1 MDTMNN
7 DTAKII
13 TPLGLALHNARL
25 KASLSVEQ
33 VAKLLNLNESA
44 VRELEGDISVLIES
58 RQYAPIY
65 LRGYL
70 ANYAKLVA
78 LKSVDEFIEY
88 QQLSKPQARDSS
100 IRATASMLPAG
111 KKRLI
116 PLRVLVVLV
125 LIAILAAMFAQQSGF
140 FFAKESATTVTA
152 ESSEHAENK
161 PFNPVVIDKETLPE
175 LKETTLLKGTAV
187 DEIIIEPVIQN
198 TIDPASSAGQINTED
213 KSAALENKEP
223 LETSP
228 KAIAASLYLSFSGD
242 CWTEIYDATGKRLA
256 FGLYAKDDS
265 LSIEGIAPFEMKLGD
280 PSVVAIKYQ
289 DKIIERAFTA
299 GQAMQF
305 YIPA

>member
-78 LKSVDEFIEY
+78 LKSIDEFIEY

-116 PLRVLVVLV
+116 PLWLLVVLV
-125 LIAILAAMFAQQSGF
+125 LIAILAAVFAQQSGF

-152 ESSEHAENK
+152 ESSEDAENK

-175 LKETTLLKGTAV
+175 LKETAV

-198 TIDPASSAGQINTED
+198 TIDPASSADQINTED